1 MIFEV
6 LFSVFLFALL
16 GGIHCAAM
24 CGGIALVVAPR
35 ADAAGSVPVP
45 LIARQRID
53 AWQRAWWRD
62 TLAMHAGRVS
72 TYMMLG
78 AVMGAIGA
86 LAWKHDVLPLQRSL
100 FAFGSAMLIVAGLW
114 LMRGGAV
121 RMPWLERVMARVA
134 GAMGAMGAKGAT
146 GARGARGGI
155 GARLRAAWRRMGPV
169 PRRYATGLAW
179 GLVPCGMVY
188 GALGLALLAGNAASG
203 ALVMGAFGLG
213 TLPNLLALS
222 GFSGWLR
229 RQARR
234 PAVRTLAGLAVAGF
248 GVAGIA
254 RAALLPEML
263 ARHGFCLVF

>member
-6 LFSVFLFALL
+6 LFSVFLLALL

-24 CGGIALVVAPR
+24 CGGIAIAVSPEAK
-35 ADAAGSVPVP
+35 AAGSPVP
-45 LIARQRID
+45 LIARQRMH
-53 AWQRAWWRD
+53 AWRRAWWRD

-78 AVMGAIGA
+78 AAMGAIGA
-86 LAWKHDVLPLQRSL
+86 LAWMHDVLPLQRSL
-100 FAFGSAMLIVAGLW
+100 FALGSAMLIVAGVW

-121 RMPWLERVMARVA
+121 RMAWLERVMARVA
-134 GAMGAMGAKGAT
+134 GAMHTTGAMGAT
-146 GARGARGGI
+146 GARVHAMWG
-155 GARLRAAWRRMGPV
+155 RLGPV
-169 PRRYATGLAW
+169 PRRYVTGLAW

-263 ARHGFCLVF
+263 ARHGFCLVL